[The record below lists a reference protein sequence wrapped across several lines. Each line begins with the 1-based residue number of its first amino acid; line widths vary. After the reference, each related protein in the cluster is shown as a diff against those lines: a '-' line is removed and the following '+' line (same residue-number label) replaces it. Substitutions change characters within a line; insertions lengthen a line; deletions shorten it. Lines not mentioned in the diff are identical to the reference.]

1 ETATVV
7 GTITVGVNQVE
18 TATVTTNAG
27 LNGALTTGGT
37 FNVTVTAA
45 GMNMSPKAVPVTVA
59 MGDDQ
64 DAVATKIRA
73 ALTADADVG
82 AVATGFFTGSGSG
95 ANVVLTAN
103 TQAANDTTMNISID
117 ACNTCVLLDT
127 SATSADT
134 TAGVAPGSGNATI
147 TVTAAGMNNTPK
159 TLNVAVL
166 AGDDAS

>member
-45 GMNMSPKAVPVTVA
+45 GMNMSPKGVPVTVA

-82 AVATGFFTGSGSG
+82 AVATGFFTVSGSRSEEHTSELQSRG
-95 ANVVLTAN
+95 HLV
-103 TQAANDTTMNISID
+103 
-117 ACNTCVLLDT
+117 CRLLLEKKKRLHD
-127 SATSADT
+127 SQ
-134 TAGVAPGSGNATI
+134 P
-147 TVTAAGMNNTPK
+147 
-159 TLNVAVL
+159 
-166 AGDDAS
+166 